1 MTQTQ
6 TIQCS
11 SCEGYKRV
19 AIITKGPLLMEEF
32 GFIDRPCHV
41 TYAKARTLLLEYEG
55 KGMTTYL
62 VRRLAQHLDTTP
74 CPDCNATG
82 IAYTLTFGEP
92 GTSFEETA

>member
-19 AIITKGPLLMEEF
+19 AIITRGSLLMEEF
-32 GFIDRPCHV
+32 GLIKRPCSV
-41 TYAKARTLLLEYEG
+41 TYAKARTLLMEYEG
-55 KGMTTYL
+55 KGMLTHLIRDL
-62 VRRLAQHLDTTP
+62 VRNLDTTP